1 MRGSIREKSK
11 GSWQIQIYT
20 GTGPDGKPR
29 RHFETVRG
37 RKGDAQRR
45 LTELLSSLDKGVYTP
60 PGRLTVAEHLHN
72 WLEGYV
78 KTNCSIRTLDSHQSI
93 IERHLIPAMGD
104 TN

>member
-20 GTGPDGKPR
+20 GTGPNGKPQ

-45 LTELLSSLDKGVYTP
+45 LTASIDKGVYTP
-60 PGRLTVAEHLHN
+60 PGRLTVAEHLHQ
-72 WLEGYV
+72 WLHG
-78 KTNCSIRTLDSHQSI
+78 
-93 IERHLIPAMGD
+93 
-104 TN
+104 